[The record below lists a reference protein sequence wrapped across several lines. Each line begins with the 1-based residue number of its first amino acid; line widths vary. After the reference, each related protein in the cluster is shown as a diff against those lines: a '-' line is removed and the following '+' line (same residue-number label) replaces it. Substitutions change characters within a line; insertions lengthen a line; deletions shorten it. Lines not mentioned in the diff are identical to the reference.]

1 MNMNTI
7 FVILAKG
14 QEVRNFLYG
23 DLSRLAKDRPDVR
36 LIVFLPK
43 EKADKYR
50 SQFEHERCLLI
61 AMPAINL
68 DWRLK
73 KLFRIAC
80 FGCIPTSTIWSRI
93 WFSYLNGGSV
103 FNLAGKLFFWMLG
116 HFRAWRAIMR
126 WAEYHLFRDDRIWNE
141 YFERYAPDVVFG
153 GGLLNEEDFLAI
165 KYAKRRGIPT
175 AGITCSWDNFTSK
188 GFLRVHPD
196 ILFLQNESMVKEA
209 IALNSFP
216 RARIRVVG
224 FPQWDHYFD
233 PSWHM
238 TKEEFGKKF
247 GIDPT
252 KRWVTYFGGG
262 LLKGLFGLPEN
273 GDHVVM
279 LNRAIERGEIQNA
292 CTIIRAHPGHIADLS
307 EEAKKS
313 PLLNFGKGWEFNA
326 DDMRLLL
333 NLVRLSDVTLN
344 FGSTMALEAALFDK
358 PIVLMTFTGFAGDSS
373 APWHKRPDTAF
384 RYTLHYKE
392 VIATGGLWRVENEQE
407 LVHAVKSYLDNPLL
421 HHEGRKKIVS
431 EFVGPHDGNAGKRI
445 FDILLSLAEK
455 KGQKTPVDASQL

>member
-1 MNMNTI
+1 MKTA
-7 FVILAKG
+7 FVILAAG

-23 DLSRLAKDRPDVR
+23 DLSWLAKENSLVR

-50 SQFEHERCLLI
+50 GDFEHKSCILVP
-61 AMPAINL
+61 MPAINL
-68 DWRLK
+68 DWKLK

-80 FGCIPTSTIWSRI
+80 FGCIPTTTIWSRN
-93 WFSYLNGGSV
+93 WFSYLNGGSIL
-103 FNLAGKLFFWMLG
+103 NLASKQFLWVLG
-116 HFRAWRAIMR
+116 HFRMWRALMR
-126 WAEYHLFRDDRIWNE
+126 LTEYYLFYDDRIWKE
-141 YFERYAPDVVFG
+141 YFERYSPDVVFG

-165 KYAKRRGIPT
+165 KYAKRKNVPT

-196 ILFLQNESMVKEA
+196 ILFVQNESMIEEA
-209 IALNSFP
+209 VSLNSFP
-216 RARIRVVG
+216 RERIRVVG

-233 PSWHM
+233 PLWHM

-247 GIDPT
+247 NIDPT
-252 KRWVTYFGGG
+252 KRWITYFGGG

-273 GDHVVM
+273 GDHVAM

-313 PLLNFGKGWEFNA
+313 PLLNFGKGWEFDA
-326 DDMRLLL
+326 GDMRLLL

-358 PIVLMTFTGFAGDSS
+358 PIVLMTFTGFVDDCN

-384 RYTLHYKE
+384 RYTLHYQN
-392 VIATGGLWRVENEQE
+392 VIRTGGLWRVENEGE
-407 LVHAVKSYLDNPLL
+407 LIHAVKSYLENPLL
-421 HHEGRKKIVS
+421 HQVGRQKIV
-431 EFVGPHDGNAGKRI
+431 EQFVGPHDGKAGRRI
-445 FDILLSLAEK
+445 FDILLLLAQG
-455 KGQKTPVDASQL
+455 KGRKTSTDIRPL

>member
-1 MNMNTI
+1 MRTI
-7 FVILAKG
+7 FVILATG

-23 DLSRLAKDRPDVR
+23 DLHRLARERPDVR
-36 LIVFLPK
+36 LIIFLPK

-50 SQFEHERCLLI
+50 AEFTHERCVLE
-61 AMPAINL
+61 AMPPVNL
-68 DWRLK
+68 DWRIK
-73 KLFRIAC
+73 QLFRIAC
-80 FGCIPTSTIWSRI
+80 FGCIPTSTIWSRN
-93 WFSYLNGGSV
+93 WFSYLNGGSYL
-103 FNLAGKLFFWMLG
+103 NLLGKQFLWLLG
-116 HFRAWRAIMR
+116 HVRVWRALMR
-126 WAEYHLFRDDRIWNE
+126 FTEYRLFRDDKIWKP
-141 YFERYAPDVVFG
+141 YFDRYQPDVIFG

-165 KYAKRRGIPT
+165 KFAKRHGVPT

-196 ILFLQNESMVKEA
+196 ILFVQNESMVEEA
-209 IALNSFP
+209 IELNSFP
-216 RARIRVVG
+216 REQIRVVG

-247 GIDPT
+247 NIDPA
-252 KRWVTYFGGG
+252 KRWITYFGGG

-358 PIVLMTFTGFAGDSS
+358 PIVFMTFTGFVDDSK

-384 RYTLHYKE
+384 RYTLHYVN
-392 VIATGGLWRVENEQE
+392 VIAAGGVWRVENEQE
-407 LVHAVKSYLDNPLL
+407 LVHAVKSYLQDPTL
-421 HHEGRKKIVS
+421 HSEGRKKIVS
-431 EFVGPHDGNAGKRI
+431 EFVGPHDGHAGKRI
-445 FDILLSLAEK
+445 FDVLLSLAEK
-455 KGQKTPVDASQL
+455 KDKKTQVDVRPL

>member
-1 MNMNTI
+1 MRTI
-7 FVILAKG
+7 FVILATG

-23 DLSRLAKDRPDVR
+23 DLSRLAKENPRVR

-50 SQFEHERCLLI
+50 SDFEHERCQLI
-61 AMPAINL
+61 AMPPINL

-80 FGCIPTSTIWSRI
+80 FGCIPTSTIWSRN
-93 WFSYLNGGSV
+93 WFSYLNGGSIL
-103 FNLAGKLFFWMLG
+103 NLAGKQLFWMLG
-116 HFRAWRAIMR
+116 HFRIWRALMR
-126 WAEYHLFRDDRIWNE
+126 WTEYYLFYDDRIWKE
-141 YFERYAPDVVFG
+141 YFERYKPDVIFG
-153 GGLLNEEDFLAI
+153 GGLLNEQDFLAI
-165 KYAKRRGIPT
+165 KFAKRNGVPT

-196 ILFLQNESMVKEA
+196 ILFVQNESMVVEA
-209 IALNSFP
+209 VRLNSFP
-216 RARIRVVG
+216 RVRIRVVG

-247 GIDPT
+247 NIDST
-252 KRWVTYFGGG
+252 KRWITYFGGG

-358 PIVLMTFTGFAGDSS
+358 PIVLMTFTGFADDSG
-373 APWHKRPDTAF
+373 APWHKRSDTAF
-384 RYTLHYKE
+384 RYTLHYLQ
-392 VIATGGLWRVENEQE
+392 VIATGGLWRVANERE
-407 LVHAVKSYLDNPLL
+407 LIHAVKSYLENPLF
-421 HHEGRKKIVS
+421 HQEGRRKIV
-431 EFVGPHDGNAGKRI
+431 EQFVGPHDGHAGKRI

-455 KGQKTPVDASQL
+455 KGQKTSADVRPL

>member
-1 MNMNTI
+1 MNTI

-23 DLSRLAKDRPDVR
+23 DLSRLAKDRADVR
-36 LIVFLPK
+36 LVVFLPK

-50 SQFEHERCLLI
+50 SQFEHERCLLLP
-61 AMPAINL
+61 MPAINL

-80 FGCIPTSTIWSRI
+80 FGCIPTPTIWSRN
-93 WFSYLNGGSV
+93 WFSYLNGGSYLN
-103 FNLAGKLFFWMLG
+103 FLGKQLLWALG
-116 HFRAWRAIMR
+116 HLRVWRALMR
-126 WAEYHLFRDDRIWNE
+126 FTEYYFFHDDKIWE
-141 YFERYAPDVVFG
+141 PYFDRYQPDVIFG

-196 ILFLQNESMVKEA
+196 ILFVQNESMTGEA
-209 IALNSFP
+209 VRLNSFP

-247 GIDPT
+247 NIDPT
-252 KRWVTYFGGG
+252 KRWITYFGGG

-279 LNRAIERGEIQNA
+279 LNRAIERGEIQNT

-358 PIVLMTFTGFAGDSS
+358 PIVLMTFTGFIDDSG

-384 RYTLHYKE
+384 RYTLHYLQ
-392 VIATGGLWRVENEQE
+392 VIRTGGLWRVANERE
-407 LVHAVKSYLDNPLL
+407 LIHAVKSYLEDPSR
-421 HHEGRKKIVS
+421 HREGRQKIVD
-431 EFVGPHDGNAGKRI
+431 EFVGPHDGHAGKRI

-455 KGQKTPVDASQL
+455 KGKKTPADASQL